1 MKVLHKPGIE
11 TSINR
16 KCLNGNKKI
25 SSTLVDGIMVSQQI
39 TSANNLVHWVK
50 LPKVYAKKAIPVDP
64 AEVATP

>member
-1 MKVLHKPGIE
+1 MKELHIPGIE

-50 LPKVYAKKAIPVDP
+50 LLKVYSKKAIPVDP